1 MGLFLGDL
9 IAGGN
14 FAFKNGYIMLCVA
27 YFLSNMRSGGRH
39 IYWGAY
45 FFMKEYWSLWHI
57 VMVRFIL
64 KLFGDLCRL

>member
-1 MGLFLGDL
+1 
-9 IAGGN
+9 
-14 FAFKNGYIMLCVA
+14 MLCVA